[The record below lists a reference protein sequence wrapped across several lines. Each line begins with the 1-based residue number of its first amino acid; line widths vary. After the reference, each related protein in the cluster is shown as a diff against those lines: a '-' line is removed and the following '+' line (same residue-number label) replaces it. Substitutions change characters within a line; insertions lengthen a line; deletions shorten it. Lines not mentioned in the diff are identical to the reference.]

1 MSVIYSLLFSNRRIS
16 SMEVHHRKVIRCVFN
31 GKIIWERSNAPPYVR
46 VEKKEIFLSIYNNFT
61 DSNQVYSNTNFK
73 IK

>member
-16 SMEVHHRKVIRCVFN
+16 SMEVHHRKVLRCIFN
-31 GKIIWERSNAPPYVR
+31 GEIIWERSNAPYVR
-46 VEKKEIFLSIYNNFT
+46 VKKQENFLSTYNNFT
-61 DSNQVYSNTNFK
+61 DDNQVYSNTNFK